1 MKASN
6 FLCRLT
12 SMVLVFSCLI
22 QPASAAP
29 AWQRLHLPVPG
40 QQAGYD
46 FPVYANHKLSGDL
59 SALRAI
65 REVIIVQHGIQRNG
79 GDYYAAAMELLQA
92 SGRSPDEVLVLAPNF
107 PGKPDVD
114 NPLKGFDRMPVWS
127 VQGWTGGDAAL
138 PGTGTQAG
146 LSSLQVLDDIAQ
158 LLADKS
164 RMPSLKKIIF
174 AGHSGGGQLIHRYA
188 VLNHVDE
195 ALRARGLDVQ
205 YVVANPSSYLYF
217 TPDRPDRSGS
227 GSFAPYDKT
236 VCPAYDDYRYGMQ
249 NMVAY
254 AKGMLGVDLYIRH
267 LQRQVTYLIGSMDN
281 DPNHRVLDKSCGAEA
296 EGPTRYDRAHAYWAY
311 EQYLGKHTPVAK
323 SIPTTA
329 SHHYFDVQGVG
340 HDQSKMFGSQCGIKL
355 LFGDKSVVDKQAATC
370 SEVDFRPPQTK

>member
-6 FLCRLT
+6 FFCKLASSTLAVCC
-12 SMVLVFSCLI
+12 LVQSV
-22 QPASAAP
+22 SAAP

-46 FPVYANHKLSGDL
+46 FPIYANHRLDGKLDT
-59 SALRAI
+59 I

-79 GDYYAAAMELLQA
+79 DDYYAAAMALLQA

-107 PGKPDVD
+107 PGKPDT
-114 NPLKGFDRMPVWS
+114 GFDGMPVWS
-127 VQGWTGGDAAL
+127 VQGWTGGEPAL

-146 LSSLQVLDDIAQ
+146 LSSLQVIDDIAQ

-164 RMPSLKKIIF
+164 RLPQLKKITF

-217 TPDRPDRSGS
+217 TPERPASTG
-227 GSFAPYDKT
+227 FALYDKS

-249 NMVAY
+249 NMVPY
-254 AKGMLGVDLYIRH
+254 AKGMSGMDLYARH
-267 LQRQVTYLIGSMDN
+267 LKRQVTYLVGSMDT

-311 EQYLGKHTPVAK
+311 EQYLGKHTPVA
-323 SIPTTA
+323 TTLPA
-329 SHHYFDVQGVG
+329 TSSHHYLDVEGVG
-340 HDQSKMFGSQCGIKL
+340 HDQSKMFGSQCGVKL
-355 LFGDKSVVDKQAATC
+355 LFGDKAAVDKQAALC
-370 SEVDFRPPQTK
+370 KPVRPIKP